1 MKDRDVITTNSLA
14 NTTLG
19 WFSNRT
25 GASVDNG
32 ERKSNNTGA
41 NWQRKSRLVLSTRF
55 PVINW
60 HSHSVAKSAHEK
72 VGFAWAVMSQ
82 SFAVRALFTQS
93 LAVGGGTSRKI
104 GQGSAAHLLKPLPY
118 FRPKSE
124 IFATLFQTC
133 SINLSSVSHTS
144 SPWGEIFSCSES
156 TCVLT
161 FKTWE
166 EADAHTDAGKHA
178 GVSGL
183 DGESMYDAARKN
195 AKL

>member
-1 MKDRDVITTNSLA
+1 MA
-14 NTTLG
+14 
-19 WFSNRT
+19 
-25 GASVDNG
+25 
-32 ERKSNNTGA
+32 RKSNNTAA
-41 NWQRKSRLVLSTRF
+41 NWQWKSRLVLSTRF

-60 HSHSVAKSAHEK
+60 RSRSVAKSAHEK
-72 VGFAWAVMSQ
+72 VGFAWAVTSQ
-82 SFAVRALFTQS
+82 SFAVCALFTQS

-104 GQGSAAHLLKPLPY
+104 GQGCAAHLLKPLPY

-124 IFATLFQTC
+124 IFPTLFQTC
-133 SINLSSVSHTS
+133 SINLSSVSHAS
-144 SPWGEIFSCSES
+144 KPWGEIFSCSES

-166 EADAHTDAGKHA
+166 EVDAHMDAGKHA

-195 AKL
+195 AKLYMATKSKVNIVQLILWARSLATPMP